1 MRPRTLSA
9 ARTIWSS
16 AAPTPGNPSGSA
28 PVAACTTPSASSPP
42 RGGSPSRSA
51 GQPCGG
57 PRRLRAG
64 CGGHDP
70 KRFFASEWR
79 IYELK
84 SEKVLGRTPAGP
96 DGIALIEIPKDRWF
110 IVEGE
115 LTCAASAGEV
125 ALSYRFLFE
134 RTGKNGFVQRA
145 YTPESLVAPGNWNA
159 DKQLNYGE
167 FRSRSLNG
175 SSGVSQAVP
184 AAPER

>member
-1 MRPRTLSA
+1 MSARIWTLSLALLLLVSLTLRA
-9 ARTIWSS
+9 AE
-16 AAPTPGNPSGSA
+16 NPVCGENDL
-28 PVAACTTPSASSPP
+28 VFGCTDTGEPK
-42 RGGSPSRSA
+42 
-51 GQPCGG
+51 
-57 PRRLRAG
+57 RLRAG
-64 CGGHDP
+64 CGVHDT

-79 IYELK
+79 VYELET
-84 SEKVLGRTPAGP
+84 EKVLGRTPAGP

-134 RTGKNGFVQRA
+134 RTGKDGFVQRA
-145 YTPESLVAPGNWNA
+145 YTPESLVATGNWNA
-159 DKQLNYGE
+159 DTQLNYGE

-175 SSGVSQAVP
+175 SSGVSQVVP